1 LQLLVHEHAAD
12 SWIPKIVKAVASQN
26 EGIAQLV
33 TNIQEHQL
41 SNKNKN
47 KALLLAER
55 AFQLIQNY
63 RMKEVNKVT
72 LANIL
77 EQELNKPDFN
87 LYRFIKN
94 YY

>member
-1 LQLLVHEHAAD
+1 VHEHAAD
-12 SWIPKIVKAVASQN
+12 SWIPKIVKSVATQH
-26 EGIAQLV
+26 EGIVELAAC
-33 TNIQEHQL
+33 IQEHQ
-41 SNKNKN
+41 STNKNKN

-72 LANIL
+72 LANEL
-77 EQELNKPDFN
+77 AQELNKPDFN

>member
-1 LQLLVHEHAAD
+1 M
-12 SWIPKIVKAVASQN
+12 
-26 EGIAQLV
+26 V

>member
-1 LQLLVHEHAAD
+1 
-12 SWIPKIVKAVASQN
+12 
-26 EGIAQLV
+26 
-33 TNIQEHQL
+33 L